1 MELEIIQIIQEL
13 STDGGAERVAWEL
26 SRAFSRAGVKNKAI
40 SSTLGE
46 PVGGSTKVVRTA
58 SWLSRIPTRGPFR
71 HLGRAIVVPLFTIAA
86 TLAARRQP
94 DAVVLSH
101 GDSLKGDAVVL
112 HALNAE
118 NLSQKRRDGNW
129 RWTLNLLHLW
139 VWLRDLWMFGGLRY
153 RTFVAVSERVSADLQ
168 RLYGVPASRI
178 RVIPNG
184 IDVERFKPDPVAR
197 QKIREEFGI
206 PDNAKLIV
214 FVGHEFS
221 RKGLAPAIG
230 ALERLGGNVHMLVIG
245 SDSPAPYRK
254 LAANVR
260 GRLTFTGTRRDT
272 AAFYAAAD
280 ALVLP
285 TAYETFS
292 LVCMEAMACEV
303 PVFATRVGGIE
314 DYLQDGING
323 YAIVPDPEDI
333 ARKVEHVFSDEQLLA
348 RLRLGARETAMKYRW
363 DEIAAKYIELMTQ
376 IQAAK
381 QSAALEPRCWAPA
394 PPPAAPGR

>member
-13 STDGGAERVAWEL
+13 STEGGAERVAWEL
-26 SRAFSRAGVKNKAI
+26 ARAFSRAGVKNKAI

-46 PVGGSTKVVRTA
+46 PVGGNTKIVRTA

-94 DAVVLSH
+94 DAIVLSH

-118 NLSQKRRDGNW
+118 NLSQKRLAGNW

-139 VWLRDLWMFGGLRY
+139 VWFRDLWMFSGLRY

-184 IDVERFKPDPVAR
+184 IDVERFKPDPIAR
-197 QKIREEFGI
+197 QKIRDEFGI

-245 SDSPAPYRK
+245 SDNPAPYRK
-254 LAANVR
+254 LAVNAR
-260 GRLTFTGTRRDT
+260 DRLTFAGARGDT

-285 TAYETFS
+285 TSYETFS

-323 YAIVPDPEDI
+323 YAIMPDPEDI
-333 ARKVEHVFSDEQLLA
+333 ARKVERVFSDEQLLA
-348 RLRLGARETAMKYRW
+348 RLRLGARDTAMNYCW

-376 IQAAK
+376 IQVAK
-381 QSAALEPRCWAPA
+381 QLAITKPLLGAA
-394 PPPAAPGR
+394 PAAPGR